1 MTLTTPLGSEYMDAQ
16 QGNLESKNTE
26 FHQNKALA
34 GTSKKGF
41 LILQGDR
48 DTTVDWR
55 YNVRLLREKFPSANV
70 EMIPGARHELLNEAA
85 ELRDKVIEKIIG
97 YLEK

>member
-1 MTLTTPLGSEYMDAQ
+1 MKLATLSGSECTDFVQSNSAPNNM
-16 QGNLESKNTE
+16 NLLRPCEKPM
-26 FHQNKALA
+26 
-34 GTSKKGF
+34 

-55 YNVRLLREKFPSANV
+55 YNVRLLRDKFPAANV

-85 ELRDKVIEKIIG
+85 EYRSKVIGRIVKELKIDNW
-97 YLEK
+97 